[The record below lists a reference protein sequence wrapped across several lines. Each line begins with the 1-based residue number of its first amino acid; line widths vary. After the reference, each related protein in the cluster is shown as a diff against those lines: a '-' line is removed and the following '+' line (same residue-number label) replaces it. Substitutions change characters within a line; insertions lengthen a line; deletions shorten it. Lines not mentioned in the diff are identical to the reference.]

1 VRPMFRTISG
11 PVPCYQ
17 TGSGCSTVFWVVI
30 AIPLVIVA
38 LATSG
43 IVSDVFWGLAALMGL
58 LATINRAYLG
68 WKPSFLPLENSR
80 KVCRRTAWGAGSL
93 GGVLT

>member
-1 VRPMFRTISG
+1 MDVPRRVTARVARVRHKGSESEEGPVRPVFRTISG
-11 PVPCYQ
+11 PVPGYQ

-43 IVSDVFWGLAALMGL
+43 IVSDVF
-58 LATINRAYLG
+58 
-68 WKPSFLPLENSR
+68 
-80 KVCRRTAWGAGSL
+80 
-93 GGVLT
+93 